1 MPALANPGPRI
12 NREPNFTPDP
22 KTGSFLKENTEVRTD
37 KQIVNL
43 STAAHDFVQVAKC
56 LAAGRGRADEVTRW
70 ARSVPSSRVR
80 DVLKTGVV
88 PNSLATNAG
97 AELAPY
103 KELASG
109 FFGSM
114 AANSAFA
121 KIMGAGDF
129 TRVPLRTLI
138 SVLTTAPVAHSV
150 SALAPKPIT
159 SMDFTTATLDA
170 QKVSA
175 HVVITEELARSGS
188 GAAVSRIGDELRRAA
203 SIAVDA
209 RFLALLA
216 ATPGITSAGSSGVT
230 AANVLSDLTARVNAL
245 TIGADS
251 RLWLI
256 VSPKLGKT
264 LSLLQGSGGF
274 LVQNGA
280 IGAIKVAVSD
290 AASTVATLID
300 AKGIAAE
307 LDGLTLDSTREA
319 SLQLND
325 SPVTDGSSGAVSLWQ
340 NNSTGLRVEVAFG
353 AVAMRSTSVT
363 TITGYAA

>member
-1 MPALANPGPRI
+1 MR
-12 NREPNFTPDP
+12 
-22 KTGSFLKENTEVRTD
+22 SD
-37 KQIVNL
+37 KVVSL
-43 STAAHDFVQVAKC
+43 SSAARDFVQVAKS
-56 LAAGRGRADEVTRW
+56 LAAGRGRADEVQRW

-80 DVLKTGVV
+80 DVLKAGVV
-88 PNSLATNAG
+88 PNNLTTNAG

-103 KELASG
+103 RELATG

-114 AANSAFA
+114 AAQSAFSR
-121 KIMGAGDF
+121 ILNAGDF

-138 SVLTTAPVAHSV
+138 AVLTTAPVAYSV

-170 QKVSA
+170 EKVSA
-175 HVVITEELARSGS
+175 HVVITEELARSLS
-188 GAAVSRIGDELRRAA
+188 PAATSRIGEELRRAA

-216 ATPGITSAGSSGVT
+216 ATPSITSSGSSGVT
-230 AANVLSDLTARVNAL
+230 AANVLADLTARVNAMDL
-245 TIGADS
+245 GADS

-256 VSPKLGKT
+256 VSPKLFKT
-264 LSLLQGSGGF
+264 LSLVQGTGGYI
-274 LVQNGA
+274 LQNGA

-290 AASTVATLID
+290 AATTVATLID

-319 SLQLND
+319 SLQLSD
-325 SPVTDGSSGAVSLWQ
+325 TPSSGEQTRVSLWQ

-353 AVAMRSTSVT
+353 VVAMRSTSVT
-363 TITGYAA
+363 TITGYSV

>member
-1 MPALANPGPRI
+1 MRN
-12 NREPNFTPDP
+12 
-22 KTGSFLKENTEVRTD
+22 D
-37 KQIVNL
+37 KQVVSL
-43 STAAHDFVQVAKC
+43 STAAHDFAVMAKC
-56 LAAGRGRADEVTRW
+56 LAAGRGRSAEVQRW

-80 DVLKTGVV
+80 DVLKAGVV
-88 PNSLATNAG
+88 PNNIATNAG

-129 TRVPLRTLI
+129 TRTPLRTLI
-138 SVLTTAPVAHSV
+138 AVLSTGATGYSV

-159 SMDFTTATLDA
+159 SLDFSTATLEA
-170 QKVSA
+170 ERVSA
-175 HVVITEELARSGS
+175 HVVISDELARSLAPAS
-188 GAAVSRIGDELRRAA
+188 TSRIGDELRKAA

-209 RFLALLA
+209 KFLALIA
-216 ATPGITSAGSSGVT
+216 ATPGITSSGSSGVT
-230 AANVLSDLTARVNAL
+230 AANILADLTTRLNAL

-264 LSLLQGSGGF
+264 LSLVQGTGGYILQG
-274 LVQNGA
+274 GA
-280 IGAIKVAVSD
+280 IGGIKVAVSD
-290 AASTVATLID
+290 SASTVATLVD

-307 LDGLTLDSTREA
+307 LDSLTLDSTREA
-319 SLQLND
+319 TLQLSD
-325 SPVTDGSSGAVSLWQ
+325 TPSSGEQSGVSLWQ

-363 TITGYAA
+363 QITGYAA